1 MGIGLREDVLDGL
14 VNTVDS
20 IRLLVGNLNAE
31 FLFNGHHNFNG
42 IQAVQSKVI
51 CEVRVGSDLAS
62 IGNLVEVLE
71 QVHYATLDFILS
83 EASGGR
89 VESNGLGSDAG
100 RELSWANSRRAAD
113 ADGSRRR
120 PDGPRNGGSQGADNG
135 GTEHIGRWKGGTR
148 SAGGGGLAGSC
159 EKTGRERRAR
169 EGMAEEHWEEEA
181 EGWSKAAL
189 ELLLPQKPCRQSAPR

>member
-1 MGIGLREDVLDGL
+1 M
-14 VNTVDS
+14 
-20 IRLLVGNLNAE
+20 
-31 FLFNGHHNFNG
+31 
-42 IQAVQSKVI
+42 
-51 CEVRVGSDLAS
+51 LAS
-62 IGNLVEVLE
+62 ETCKTISRSARLSYLCCIFIFFSRYYATRLPAPVLRSTNLVEVLE

-83 EASGGR
+83 EAGGGR
-89 VESNGLGSDAG
+89 VKSNGLGSNAG

-148 SAGGGGLAGSC
+148 SAGGLELTGSC
-159 EKTGRERRAR
+159 KKTRRERRAR

-181 EGWSKAAL
+181 EGRSKAAL
-189 ELLLPQKPCRQSAPR
+189 EMLLPQKPCRQSAPR